1 METNTI
7 ALQFI
12 QLVTTPRLSVY
23 VNKQQKLA
31 IGYNRT
37 VNVHKG
43 TTCTEEEADLWLK
56 EDINRLGN
64 VLYRS
69 FPYQLNPW
77 QTTALLSLA
86 QEITVETFRTS
97 QLYSYL
103 LAKEYS
109 LASQQFIL
117 YHFENTSKFRRI
129 QERNLFNYIG
139 VSDEL

>member
-12 QLVTTPRLSVY
+12 RLVARPKLSVY
-23 VNKQQKLA
+23 VNKQQRLT

-43 TTCTEEEADLWLK
+43 TTCTEEQAELWLK
-56 EDINRLGN
+56 EDISRIGN
-64 VLYRS
+64 ILHRS

-77 QTTALLSLA
+77 QTAALISLIH
-86 QEITVETFRTS
+86 EITVETFRTS
-97 QLYSYL
+97 QLYNYL
-103 LAKEYS
+103 LGKEYA
-109 LASQQFIL
+109 LANEQFTL
-117 YHFENTSKFRRI
+117 YHFENTSKLRRI

-139 VSDEL
+139 ASDE